1 MTDTE
6 HTWCAG
12 LRVSRAR
19 GVTVPELRRL
29 RLWRR
34 SALAKAWACLSG
46 VPIVLIACAAAL
58 AIPSTPRESFLSTV
72 AVVVVMLGILL
83 GVPVCIALANDY
95 FKQAGALK
103 PQRRHPEVL
112 VCEGRVDEIVTHPSE
127 MKRLL
132 RRIGHG
138 PEVALDVL
146 MPSGLVWAVNGRPQE
161 SWIVVPRV
169 RTAKAPDHARLAA
182 QYVRPVETQEGIFG
196 LHQRPLSGEEC
207 SELRGCLPRLTLKGG
222 LLALSLNAAG
232 AYQAILF
239 GNDPTRVPLLGI
251 IVLAGAVWCDVQL
264 VLTARKRGRMLKDL
278 RDAFVVIYQPDLGV
292 TASLESVVEFL
303 PYSGVEWTRGG
314 RAAPWRRL
322 HGATP
327 A

>member
-1 MTDTE
+1 MADAE

-12 LRVSRAR
+12 LRVSRSR
-19 GVTVPELRRL
+19 GLAIPELRRL
-29 RLWRR
+29 RLRRR
-34 SALAKAWACLSG
+34 SALAKGWVCLSG
-46 VPIVLIACAAAL
+46 VPIVLVACAAAL
-58 AIPSTPRESFLSTV
+58 AGPSTPRESFMATV
-72 AVVVVMLGILL
+72 ALVLVMLGILL

-95 FKQAGALK
+95 FRQAGALK
-103 PQRRHPEVL
+103 RQRRHPEVL
-112 VCEGRVDEIVTHPSE
+112 VCEGRVDEIVAHPSE

-146 MPSGLVWAVNGRPQE
+146 MPSGLVWAIDGRPQE

-169 RTAKAPDHARLAA
+169 RTAGAPEHARLAA
-182 QYVRPVETQEGIFG
+182 QYVRPVQTQEGIFG

-207 SELRGCLPRLTLKGG
+207 SELRGYLPRVTLKGG

-232 AYQAILF
+232 AGQAIIY
-239 GNDPTRVPLLGI
+239 GNDPTRVPLVGI
-251 IVLAGAVWCDVQL
+251 LVLAGAAWCDVQL
-264 VLTARKRGRMLKDL
+264 VLAARRRGRMQKDL

-303 PYSGVEWTRGG
+303 PYSGIEWTRGG